1 MPNRKNTGIFARLKH
16 FDDGVIFEEQTD
28 NPVKIEHAIDILIID
43 NQIITSDIKLLERSF
58 DFLDYIKEKSQTVV
72 RNVLSTG
79 YFNDNGKMVEYLSRS
94 GGREKRYHKRMMRAI
109 DSPVLNMSA
118 ETLFEK
124 IHTVDRWKGKFK
136 EPVDGKIPID
146 TFKDVEN
153 LIDLLDERFTKSEI
167 TGQEYDTDVKKKAEE
182 DSR

>member
-1 MPNRKNTGIFARLKH
+1 MT
-16 FDDGVIFEEQTD
+16 
-28 NPVKIEHAIDILIID
+28 
-43 NQIITSDIKLLERSF
+43 LERVTKNYYS
-58 DFLDYIKEKSQTVV
+58 IIQ
-72 RNVLSTG
+72 
-79 YFNDNGKMVEYLSRS
+79 
-94 GGREKRYHKRMMRAI
+94 
-109 DSPVLNMSA
+109 
-118 ETLFEK
+118 
-124 IHTVDRWKGKFK
+124 GKFK

>member
-1 MPNRKNTGIFARLKH
+1 M
-16 FDDGVIFEEQTD
+16 
-28 NPVKIEHAIDILIID
+28 
-43 NQIITSDIKLLERSF
+43 
-58 DFLDYIKEKSQTVV
+58 
-72 RNVLSTG
+72 
-79 YFNDNGKMVEYLSRS
+79 
-94 GGREKRYHKRMMRAI
+94 
-109 DSPVLNMSA
+109 
-118 ETLFEK
+118 
-124 IHTVDRWKGKFK
+124 DRWKGKFK